1 MRIVYGVS
9 LNELTSMVIS
19 FSLGSRWWS
28 TGRSERAKK
37 LEKISKWAESWK
49 KSGGA
54 RFNIYESL
62 RNDCDI
68 IFWFMAEDPATVSDA
83 RFYIEKELA
92 GFAKPRHGMLSV
104 FKDARKRST
113 TSEYKYFVAYPM
125 SKDPSWYLLPE
136 AERKS
141 IIAAHVKIAI
151 ESSNNYGVIS
161 YTTESFGIGDWEFVV
176 IYELRNIAKWVAVTE
191 ELRHAEARKWIRN
204 ETPILT
210 GIKRIDGLIS

>member
-1 MRIVYGVS
+1 
-9 LNELTSMVIS
+9 
-19 FSLGSRWWS
+19 
-28 TGRSERAKK
+28 
-37 LEKISKWAESWK
+37 
-49 KSGGA
+49 
-54 RFNIYESL
+54 
-62 RNDCDI
+62 
-68 IFWFMAEDPATVSDA
+68 
-83 RFYIEKELA
+83 
-92 GFAKPRHGMLSV
+92 
-104 FKDARKRST
+104 
-113 TSEYKYFVAYPM
+113 M